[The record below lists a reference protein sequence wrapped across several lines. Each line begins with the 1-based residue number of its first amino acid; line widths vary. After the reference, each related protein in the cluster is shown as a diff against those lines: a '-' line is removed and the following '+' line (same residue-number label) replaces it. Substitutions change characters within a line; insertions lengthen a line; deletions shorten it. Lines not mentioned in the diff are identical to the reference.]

1 MSEQNIIER
10 IENLE
15 NKRLNVTTGVE
26 FETR

>member
-15 NKRLNVTTGVE
+15 NKQLKIITGQE
-26 FETR
+26 FKTR